1 MVYAVCMG
9 NKERFIVL
17 MPTILKAQVKVL
29 ADEADQN
36 VSQWVRAA
44 IREKMDREII
54 RIEQA

>member
-9 NKERFIVL
+9 NDERFIVL

-29 ADEADQN
+29 ADDADQS

-44 IREKMDREII
+44 IREKMDRDIV
-54 RIEQA
+54 RYEQA

>member
-9 NKERFIVL
+9 NDERFIVL

-29 ADEADQN
+29 ADEADQS